1 MGNQGSSLKI
11 DHDRLLRKTI
21 NDIAAKYILTQN
33 FQDMIAL
40 KDPEVCSNLVII
52 TSEIIKESLNWRSVL
67 YLDQFLKGN
76 KVINKMAKENLL
88 YLNKADLNDL
98 DVESG
103 VDKRRMCI
111 GISKFYIKINMLFA
125 AIATTIRPII
135 RIADHLEKKQLKK
148 EERIKQKEKL
158 NESSDDNLINE
169 DMYVDDNDDDDDD
182 DDDDKSQENKD
193 YNLENKDLLLGD
205 EEVSVSLS
213 EDSLCGKR
221 ILALIS
227 KNNYDPAKKSY
238 TINPNL
244 CKFFEKQD
252 GKNLYQEPGIPELE
266 ALFKDNF
273 DYQTG
278 NFLSSLTKEGRKEY
292 QDAID
297 ILYKAFTGKSNSIN
311 SVTKTPNAQRFSDIK
326 LQDYDIGS
334 KCDDD
339 GVYTQIFKGNSPI
352 FREYVKR
359 IQKMIDNNKNYN
371 SQLVQILKQVFKIDK
386 SEYPYIVTLNPDL
399 NEIKLDQLIQ
409 QTRKILVNLYSTCEK
424 DFMYVL
430 EIYNELITS
439 KTIKSVGYNKSQSLK
454 NNIAVISNNEANK
467 ALEEPSFLENALEKS
482 RQTVMENLPQK
493 TSEDEMQDVS
503 DKPVEPVVE
512 QEQQEQEQSQEEQ
525 QEQEQSQEEQPQE
538 EQPQEEQPQEEKLMQ
553 NDVEEEREKKKDKID
568 VEDRSKENSTPV
580 FDNFMNNVKDKEIVK
595 ESPAGGR
602 KSKKHIK
609 KKKRK
614 KTKSNKK

>member
-158 NESSDDNLINE
+158 NESSDDNLIND
-169 DMYVDDNDDDDDD
+169 DMYVDANDDDDDD

-193 YNLENKDLLLGD
+193 YNF
-205 EEVSVSLS
+205 
-213 EDSLCGKR
+213 SLCGKR

-386 SEYPYIVTLNPDL
+386 NEYPYIVTLNPDL

-525 QEQEQSQEEQPQE
+525 
-538 EQPQEEQPQEEKLMQ
+538 PQEEQPQEEKLMQ

>member
-40 KDPEVCSNLVII
+40 KDQEVCSNLVII

-135 RIADHLEKKQLKK
+135 RIADDLEKKQLKK
-148 EERIKQKEKL
+148 EERIKQKEKF
-158 NESSDDNLINE
+158 NESSDDGLINQ
-169 DMYVDDNDDDDDD
+169 DMDDDENDDE
-182 DDDDKSQENKD
+182 SQENKD

-273 DYQTG
+273 DYQTS
-278 NFLSSLTKEGRKEY
+278 NFISSLTKEGRKEY

-297 ILYKAFTGKSNSIN
+297 ILYKAFTGKSNNIN
-311 SVTKTPNAQRFSDIK
+311 YVTKTPNAQRFSDIK

-359 IQKMIDNNKNYN
+359 IQKMIDDNKNYN
-371 SQLVQILKQVFKIDK
+371 LQLVQILKQVFKIDK

-399 NEIKLDQLIQ
+399 NEVKLDQLIQ
-409 QTRKILVNLYSTCEK
+409 QTRKILINLYSTCEK

-454 NNIAVISNNEANK
+454 NNVGVISNNEANK

-512 QEQQEQEQSQEEQ
+512 QQEELPDDQSREEKKEEQ
-525 QEQEQSQEEQPQE
+525 QEKSQEKQQE
-538 EQPQEEQPQEEKLMQ
+538 LSQDEKEEPEEKQMQ
-553 NDVEEEREKKKDKID
+553 NDVEEEREKEKDKIE
-568 VEDRSKENSTPV
+568 VEDRSKDNSTPV
-580 FDNFMNNVKDKEIVK
+580 FNNFMNNVKDKEIIK

-602 KSKKHIK
+602 KTKKHIK
-609 KKKRK
+609 KKKIK
-614 KTKSNKK
+614 KNKSNKK

>member
-1 MGNQGSSLKI
+1 
-11 DHDRLLRKTI
+11 
-21 NDIAAKYILTQN
+21 
-33 FQDMIAL
+33 
-40 KDPEVCSNLVII
+40 
-52 TSEIIKESLNWRSVL
+52 
-67 YLDQFLKGN
+67 
-76 KVINKMAKENLL
+76 
-88 YLNKADLNDL
+88 
-98 DVESG
+98 
-103 VDKRRMCI
+103 
-111 GISKFYIKINMLFA
+111 
-125 AIATTIRPII
+125 
-135 RIADHLEKKQLKK
+135 
-148 EERIKQKEKL
+148 
-158 NESSDDNLINE
+158 
-169 DMYVDDNDDDDDD
+169 
-182 DDDDKSQENKD
+182 
-193 YNLENKDLLLGD
+193 
-205 EEVSVSLS
+205 
-213 EDSLCGKR
+213 
-221 ILALIS
+221 
-227 KNNYDPAKKSY
+227 
-238 TINPNL
+238 L

-297 ILYKAFTGKSNSIN
+297 ILYKAFTGKSNNIN

-359 IQKMIDNNKNYN
+359 IQKMIDDNKNYN
-371 SQLVQILKQVFKIDK
+371 LQLVQILKQVFKIDK

-399 NEIKLDQLIQ
+399 NEVKLDQLIQ
-409 QTRKILVNLYSTCEK
+409 QTRKILINLYSTCEK

-454 NNIAVISNNEANK
+454 NNVGVISNNEANK

-512 QEQQEQEQSQEEQ
+512 QQEELPHDQSREEKEEEQQEKSQEKQEEQ
-525 QEQEQSQEEQPQE
+525 QELSQDEKEEP
-538 EQPQEEQPQEEKLMQ
+538 EEKQMQ
-553 NDVEEEREKKKDKID
+553 NDVEEEREKEKDKIE
-568 VEDRSKENSTPV
+568 VEDRSKDNSTPV
-580 FDNFMNNVKDKEIVK
+580 FNNFMNNVKDKEIIK

-602 KSKKHIK
+602 KTKKHIK

>member
-158 NESSDDNLINE
+158 NESSDDNLIND
-169 DMYVDDNDDDDDD
+169 DMYVDANDDDDDD

-205 EEVSVSLS
+205 EEVIVSLS

-278 NFLSSLTKEGRKEY
+278 NFLSSLTKEGRK
-292 QDAID
+292 
-297 ILYKAFTGKSNSIN
+297 
-311 SVTKTPNAQRFSDIK
+311 
-326 LQDYDIGS
+326 
-334 KCDDD
+334 
-339 GVYTQIFKGNSPI
+339 
-352 FREYVKR
+352 
-359 IQKMIDNNKNYN
+359 
-371 SQLVQILKQVFKIDK
+371 
-386 SEYPYIVTLNPDL
+386 
-399 NEIKLDQLIQ
+399 
-409 QTRKILVNLYSTCEK
+409 
-424 DFMYVL
+424 
-430 EIYNELITS
+430 
-439 KTIKSVGYNKSQSLK
+439 
-454 NNIAVISNNEANK
+454 
-467 ALEEPSFLENALEKS
+467 
-482 RQTVMENLPQK
+482 
-493 TSEDEMQDVS
+493 
-503 DKPVEPVVE
+503 
-512 QEQQEQEQSQEEQ
+512 
-525 QEQEQSQEEQPQE
+525 
-538 EQPQEEQPQEEKLMQ
+538 
-553 NDVEEEREKKKDKID
+553 
-568 VEDRSKENSTPV
+568 
-580 FDNFMNNVKDKEIVK
+580 
-595 ESPAGGR
+595 
-602 KSKKHIK
+602 
-609 KKKRK
+609 
-614 KTKSNKK
+614 